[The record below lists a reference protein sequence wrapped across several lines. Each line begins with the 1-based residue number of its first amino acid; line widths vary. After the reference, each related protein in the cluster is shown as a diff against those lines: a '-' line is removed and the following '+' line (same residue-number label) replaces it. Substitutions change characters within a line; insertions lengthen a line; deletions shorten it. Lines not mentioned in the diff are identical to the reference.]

1 MRSFL
6 FVLFL
11 FPIVLFAQEGKV
23 IVNEKLAVRGM
34 LDHRKALNFQSNR
47 VFTAWSVQL
56 LITRDKYK
64 VKTTELDIKR
74 QLSGKELSIDWF
86 YEEPYYRIYVGCFY
100 TKIEAAALLNELLPL
115 FPKAYLFKNN
125 EAKPSNM

>member
-1 MRSFL
+1 MHRFL

-11 FPIVLFAQEGKV
+11 FPISLLAQDGKV
-23 IVNEKLAVRGM
+23 VINETLAVREM
-34 LDHRKALNFQSNR
+34 LDHRKALNFQRNR

-64 VKTTELDIKR
+64 VKTTELNIKR
-74 QLSGKELSIDWF
+74 QLSGQDLAIDWF

-100 TKIEAAALLNELLPL
+100 TKMEAATLLNKLLPL

-125 EAKPSNM
+125 EAKPGNM